1 MFDNESSETAGGGV
15 DYAFMEP
22 LAPGAVDP
30 MRLAALVEGLDA
42 GDWLLDPEEFARVGP
57 DPDVDPAVLPAA
69 FDDVHGDD
77 PKLGERAV
85 VVQGPVEPSVLV
97 PARVPGLEDMPPGPA
112 LAGVLEGV
120 DLSGLGAYEL
130 VEAVAG
136 WQRIASW
143 AAARQAEAVAELAG
157 RVEMRPMANGREI
170 PSMTPQRVTGLEVAA
185 RLRLTPGSGEALVA
199 RSVCLVRM
207 LPATRAALAE
217 GRIDTRRA
225 EVVADELGRHKAAV
239 ARRVEVEV
247 LDCAHQLTA
256 PRLRQALKRALHRV
270 VPVTMEQRRDDAAAA
285 RHVTNTPAAD
295 GMAWLEAYLPAED
308 AAALEAAI
316 EAAAAAMKRTAPGD
330 RRTLAQR
337 RADALAQMGWLAL
350 GTGRLGGCTCGQG
363 QPLDRRHRRP
373 VTVQVTVAATTLL
386 GLDDQPGQLAGY
398 GPVPASV
405 ARRLAAEG
413 TWRRLL
419 TDPVSGT
426 VLDYGRTRYP
436 PPPDLVDHVVA
447 RDRTCRWPGCDRPA
461 ATAEIDHTTPYPDG
475 ATAADD
481 LGPFCKSHH
490 IGKHHSRWRVRQ
502 PEPGR
507 FEWISPTGHSYT
519 VEPEPVGP
527 VEPDPPF

>member
-15 DYAFMEP
+15 DYAFLEP

-30 MRLAALVEGLDA
+30 VRLAALVDGLDA

-57 DPDVDPAVLPAA
+57 DPDVDPSVLAAA
-69 FDDVHGDD
+69 FADDDEDAHE
-77 PKLGERAV
+77 LGERAV
-85 VVQGPVEPSVLV
+85 VALGPVEPSVLV
-97 PARVPGLEDMPPGPA
+97 PARVPGLEDMPPGPV
-112 LAGVLEGV
+112 LAGVLDGV

-130 VEAVAG
+130 VEAVAC

-157 RVEMRPMANGREI
+157 RVEMRPMASGREI

-217 GRIDTRRA
+217 GRIDARRA
-225 EVVADELGRHKAAV
+225 EVVADELGRHEAAV
-239 ARRVEVEV
+239 ARRVEAEV
-247 LDCAHQLTA
+247 LDRADQLTA
-256 PRLRQALKRALHRV
+256 PRLRQALKRALHRAA
-270 VPVTMEQRRDDAAAA
+270 PVTMEQRRDDAAAA
-285 RHVTNTPAAD
+285 RHVTITPAAD

-308 AAALEAAI
+308 AAALETAI

-337 RADALAQMGWLAL
+337 RTDALAQMGWLAL

-373 VTVQVTVAATTLL
+373 VTVQVTVAVTTLL
-386 GLDDQPGQLAGY
+386 GLDEQPGQLAGY

-413 TWRRLL
+413 TWCRLL

-426 VLDYGRTRYP
+426 VLDYGRTRYT

-461 ATAEIDHTTPYPDG
+461 AVAEIDHTTPYPDG
-475 ATAADD
+475 ATAAGD
-481 LGPFCKSHH
+481 LGSFCKSHH
-490 IGKHHSRWRVRQ
+490 VGKHHSRWRVRQ

-507 FEWISPTGHSYT
+507 FEWTSPTGHVYT
-519 VEPEPVGP
+519 VEPEPVAP
-527 VEPDPPF
+527 VHDPPC